1 MREQLLGYLL
11 GALEPTE
18 REVLEDRLGQD
29 DQLRGELALMRT
41 GLEPLAE
48 AVGRHDLPAPPS
60 YLPSPPGLAA
70 RTCNF
75 VAARS
80 LVPSGGLAAA
90 GGWRLQDWLVAA
102 GIGLAAAMLL
112 FPGISN
118 SRFNAR
124 LAGCQNNL
132 RQLGFALLNYSEL
145 HGGFFPAVPER
156 GPLAV
161 AGVYAATLKDAGLLE
176 TDSLVICPS
185 SELARPS
192 EAASPGDFRVPS
204 VDDLL
209 NASEEQWVS
218 LVSTAGGSF
227 GYGLGYIDEDGRYH
241 GHGKHSRGNF
251 PLMADAPHEE
261 TGGPSANHGSCGQNI
276 LFVDGHVEFLRS
288 CRLSLRDDHIY
299 QNAMGYVGAG
309 IGPDDAVIARSPE
322 RPRVFPNLL
331 DADE

>member
-18 REVLEDRLGQD
+18 REVLEDHLGQD

-118 SRFNAR
+118 SRFN
-124 LAGCQNNL
+124 
-132 RQLGFALLNYSEL
+132 
-145 HGGFFPAVPER
+145 
-156 GPLAV
+156 
-161 AGVYAATLKDAGLLE
+161 
-176 TDSLVICPS
+176 
-185 SELARPS
+185 
-192 EAASPGDFRVPS
+192 
-204 VDDLL
+204 
-209 NASEEQWVS
+209 
-218 LVSTAGGSF
+218 
-227 GYGLGYIDEDGRYH
+227 
-241 GHGKHSRGNF
+241 
-251 PLMADAPHEE
+251 
-261 TGGPSANHGSCGQNI
+261 
-276 LFVDGHVEFLRS
+276 
-288 CRLSLRDDHIY
+288 
-299 QNAMGYVGAG
+299 
-309 IGPDDAVIARSPE
+309 
-322 RPRVFPNLL
+322 
-331 DADE
+331 